1 MYVNNNAAA
10 LNAWFNLNNTTTSM
24 QNTLA
29 QLSSGYK
36 INTAADNPAG
46 LAIAQNMLAQANGLS
61 QGSQNAQNG
70 VSLLQTGDGALNQIQ
85 NILQSMYQLAS
96 QGASGTLNATDTA
109 ALQAEMNQY
118 AQEITQIT
126 NNTTFNNVNLLSGK
140 ELNNT
145 QIQIGA
151 NSGQTLGISISP
163 VDAATLGV
171 TGNKGTVTGPNVHTA
186 FTNGATAT
194 VGTASTAYTIGNSLS
209 ASSTYSV
216 TASYTGWG
224 AKAFTSGGNIT
235 GASFVATSQ
244 YTGSLSH
251 TYAVKIQ
258 TGTAG
263 GGPTGKTVTN
273 ASVSVDGGTY
283 QKVSFATSGSTNAS
297 ITLPNTGTK
306 VKLTLTAASN
316 ATDSNSITLTPAN
329 TKFAL
334 RNGSGA
340 SGAIQASTTLNGA
353 QSSATVNLAKGS
365 NSYFNDTAANVTA
378 DTLTAAKALGASSI
392 STATGVNWYKLAVS
406 AGGTAATTVN
416 TTTGVANASA
426 SRGLDITNQT
436 DAEAALTKIINA
448 INQVSTTR
456 GNVGALMNRLQFA
469 YNDNQITSQ
478 NMTNARAGIMDAD
491 MAMEMATLSQQQV
504 LQQSGVAM
512 LAQANALPQALLRLL
527 T

>member
-10 LNAWFNLNNTTTSM
+10 LNAWFNLNSTTTSM

-96 QGASGTLNATDTA
+96 EGASGTMNATDTA

-118 AQEITQIT
+118 AKEITQIT
-126 NNTTFNNVNLLSGK
+126 NNTTFNNVNLLSGQQM
-140 ELNNT
+140 NNREV
-145 QIQIGA
+145 QIGA
-151 NSGQTLGISISP
+151 NENQYMRLTINKS
-163 VDAATLGV
+163 DAFSLGV
-171 TGNKGTVTGPNVHTA
+171 TGLTGNLS
-186 FTNGATAT
+186 
-194 VGTASTAYTIGNSLS
+194 GTAIAPANSGKASLGTS
-209 ASSTYSV
+209 ASQYAVGSSLTAGSSYKVALKYTPFTAGSVSNSTDV
-216 TASYTGWG
+216 TTASFKTGS
-224 AKAFTSGGNIT
+224 K
-235 GASFVATSQ
+235 
-244 YTGSLSH
+244 YTGSTAN
-251 TYAVKIQ
+251 TYDVVFKTTSSSKPPASATVYVNGST
-258 TGTAG
+258 TGQKVAISG
-263 GGPTGKTVTN
+263 GTTTN
-273 ASVSVDGGTY
+273 ASL
-283 QKVSFATSGSTNAS
+283 
-297 ITLPNTGTK
+297 TLPGTQ
-306 VKLTLTAASN
+306 VTLKLTMTAA
-316 ATDSNSITLTPAN
+316 
-329 TKFAL
+329 
-334 RNGSGA
+334 
-340 SGAIQASTTLNGA
+340 ASTTDSTKFTLKPATTNYAIKNAGNTVLASETLNGS
-353 QSSATVNLAKGS
+353 QKNATITLQKGS
-365 NSYFNDTAANVTA
+365 NFYFSDTAANVT
-378 DTLTAAKALGASSI
+378 TASLAASIKA
-392 STATGVNWYKLAVS
+392 STAPTATSGSYTLKAS
-406 AGGTAATTVN
+406 AGGKAAGSVN

-426 SRGLDITNQT
+426 KVGLNIQT
-436 DAEAALTKIINA
+436 QAGAEGALGKIVNA

-478 NMTNARAGIMDAD
+478 NLTNARAGIMDAD